1 MHWRFRGV
9 IGSPPMLSPVDYSDW
24 FFFDVREQA
33 LVSAALGAIRHARP
47 ALGQT
52 LAAHLARLQR
62 LAIVIHESPSIMSGW
77 STDPRANSPAETLID
92 VLCRVPDY
100 DVELHIPTKAVI
112 GQAYLVAKIN
122 FLKALG
128 YALEQVDGT
137 EEMRER
143 TDFEVGQSIYS
154 KMAEELFVSI
164 LTDATVARRV
174 KVSAAKYLFRI
185 WDDRLLTEVDDLA
198 PLLES
203 AWSARNRVRPVLG
216 TMLGTHEI
224 FRLFK
229 ESRDERVLDYFT
241 SDTSSEDEI
250 NAFEEF
256 VFGLSYEEIH
266 KLRSYIVDQG
276 SGLVSGDQARE
287 LLGHRKATWPPD
299 AVGPQGIYAN
309 YKRRRVNA
317 HHRLIT
323 NLPGP
328 KKSAEEYVMIALLQA
343 ESL

>member
-1 MHWRFRGV
+1 
-9 IGSPPMLSPVDYSDW
+9 MLAPVAASDW

-33 LVSAALGAIRHARP
+33 LVAGAFEAIRTAHP
-47 ALGQT
+47 ALAQT
-52 LAAHLARLQR
+52 LTTHLARLQR
-62 LAIVIHESPSIMSGW
+62 LATVIEESPSIMSGW
-77 STDPRANSPAETLID
+77 TAHPRANSPAETLMD

-100 DVELHIPTKAVI
+100 NVDLHLPTKAVI

-122 FLKALG
+122 FLKAVE
-128 YALEQVDGT
+128 YALEQIEGV
-137 EEMRER
+137 EEMRDR
-143 TDFEVGQSIYS
+143 AQFEVGQSIYS
-154 KMAEELFVSI
+154 KMAEELFISI
-164 LTDATVARRV
+164 LTDQYVDRPV
-174 KVSAAKYLFRI
+174 KVSAARFLFRL

-203 AWSARNRVRPVLG
+203 AWQARNRVRPVLG
-216 TMLGTHEI
+216 TMLGTQEI

-241 SDTSSEDEI
+241 SDAISDDEI
-250 NAFEEF
+250 AAFEEF

-266 KLRSYIVDQG
+266 KLRAHIAECG

-323 NLPGP
+323 GLPGP
-328 KKSAEEYVMIALLQA
+328 KKAAEEYVMIALLSA
-343 ESL
+343 EPR